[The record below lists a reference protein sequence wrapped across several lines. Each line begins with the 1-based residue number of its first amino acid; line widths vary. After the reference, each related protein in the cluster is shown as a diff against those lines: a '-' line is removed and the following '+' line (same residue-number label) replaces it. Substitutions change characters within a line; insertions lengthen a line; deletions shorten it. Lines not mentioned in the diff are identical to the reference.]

1 MAFKIL
7 SIDGGGTKGII
18 PARILQRIEEDW
30 GIPAISYFNLI
41 AGTSTGGIISLGL
54 GAGMSGHMLVDLYLT
69 QASTIFKE
77 SWSDRQSKL
86 DEQFRANYRNTHF
99 RALLEHYFGE
109 LTLGHLHR
117 DPQIGGAEK
126 EIMVCTFDL
135 NPEAGAD
142 RNQNYRPAIFHSSF
156 LHQKEERLVDLVLRT
171 TAAPT
176 YFPIVEKK
184 YIDGG
189 VAMNNPAMAAIA
201 YAMNDT
207 TVSENE
213 QGMYLANGYK
223 GLRQLRND
231 IYVLSL
237 GTGSSH
243 NNRIPAEKIK
253 HGDWGNLQWIKYLPQ
268 LIIESNVQSSIYYAR
283 HVLPEGHFFRIDPIF
298 DEFSD
303 EFSVLHGKAIPMDTS
318 DPVLLNTMV
327 ALADRVYVTNR
338 EAIHAFLF
346 EIS

>member
-30 GIPAISYFNLI
+30 GISALNYFNLL

-54 GAGMSGHMLVDLYLT
+54 GAGMSGGMLVDLYLT
-69 QASTIFKE
+69 HASTIFKE
-77 SWSDRQSKL
+77 RWFDRQSKL
-86 DEQFRANYRNTHF
+86 DEQFRANYSNTHF
-99 RALLEHYFGE
+99 RALLDHYFGD
-109 LTLGHLHR
+109 LTLGHLH
-117 DPQIGGAEK
+117 QNSQVGGSGK

-156 LHQKEERLVDLVLRT
+156 LHQQEERLVDLALKT

-176 YFPIVEKK
+176 YFPIFEKK

-207 TVSENE
+207 SISEHE
-213 QGMYLANGYK
+213 KGMYLENGYK

-243 NNRIPAEKIK
+243 INRIPVEKIK
-253 HGDWGNLQWIKYLPQ
+253 HGNWGNLQWIKYLPQ
-268 LIIESNVQSSIYYAR
+268 LIIESNVQSTIYYAR
-283 HVLPEGHFFRIDPIF
+283 HILPEGHYLRIDPIF
-298 DEFSD
+298 DEFSE
-303 EFSVLHGKAIPMDTS
+303 EFSVLHGKGIPMDTT
-318 DPVLLNTMV
+318 DPVLLKAMV
-327 ALADRVYVTNR
+327 ALGDRVYLTNR
-338 EAIHAFLF
+338 EAIHSFLF